1 MAVPAYITPELVVIF
16 ITFVLVVYVLYKL
29 FRVMFQAA
37 IITVAAFSFPWIVK
51 IFGLPFAIEANV
63 QTGIYFALAGLGLFL
78 VYQFFHF
85 ITYTLKIVTWPLRF
99 FFSHKEKTEMKK
111 LEEEIKK

>member
-1 MAVPAYITPELVVIF
+1 MFVMAVPPYITPELVVIF

-29 FRVMFQAA
+29 FKVMFQAA

-51 IFGLPFAIEANV
+51 ILNLPLPIEANV
-63 QTGIYFALAGLGLFL
+63 QTGIYFALAGLGLFF

-85 ITYTLKIVTWPLRF
+85 IVYILKIVVWPLRVLLRRKKAE
-99 FFSHKEKTEMKK
+99 KE
-111 LEEEIKK
+111 